1 MDDYQTPRKILSQ
14 KHSTIVNSNEYIDLP
29 YINKWFYW
37 FNLYF
42 TVVLF
47 KNIHQSSQNIDAFRN
62 LYTYLPK
69 FRIPKM
75 IPKNW
80 IGRIPIGISYFAEFR
95 SELRCHFRFR
105 RIFRPIRVGT
115 GIRNLQLRGASR
127 YINSLYPC
135 LTSTNRY
142 LRFLKL
148 CWIAIHAIQLDQK
161 YWFKSACQIL
171 IFTVGSVLYL
181 KKKGIV
187 NYRSKPFYYTN

>member
-1 MDDYQTPRKILSQ
+1 MYWGMCMYVRNIPATMDDYRTHRKILSQ
-14 KHSTIVNSNEYIDLP
+14 KLSTIVNSNDYIDLL
-29 YINKWFYW
+29 YINKWFNW

-115 GIRNLQLRGASR
+115 GIRNLQLRV
-127 YINSLYPC
+127 I
-135 LTSTNRY
+135 
-142 LRFLKL
+142 RFALNQ
-148 CWIAIHAIQLDQK
+148 A
-161 YWFKSACQIL
+161 YKS
-171 IFTVGSVLYL
+171 
-181 KKKGIV
+181 
-187 NYRSKPFYYTN
+187 